1 MNHPVSEPPGRR
13 TASGGPG
20 RLPLWCVAAA
30 FTAALVLCIGLGGFR
45 SGRAPVSAEPEAPPP
60 VSSLPAEPE
69 PEPEPQP
76 VVETVRFSAT
86 GDNLIHSKIYQQAAA
101 RAVGDAAYSFDYCYA
116 NLVPFYS
123 DFDVN
128 WINQETLC
136 TDELAPSTYP
146 CFSTPGDCARALY
159 RAGFRVF
166 SLSNNHTYDKG
177 ASGIA
182 ATLRFWASMPADV
195 VTTGL
200 WRGEADY
207 GTIPLHTV
215 NGVTIAYLSYTEH
228 TNGIP
233 RSSAMEANVLY
244 TSQTDVIEQQ
254 VRQAAQ
260 LADFVVVGVHWGVE
274 DSHTITGAQRTL
286 AQQLADWGADV
297 IVGTHPHVLQNAGW
311 LTAEDGRRVFA
322 AYSLGNFLSTQSKKD
337 QLIGAVLTLRL
348 QKTTSPDGTVQ
359 LEVLDPQL
367 HPTVTHY
374 GAGKSDVRTYLYR
387 DYTPELAAAH
397 GVRANDSDFSY
408 DYIRAVAQQYIDPA
422 FLDLS

>member
-1 MNHPVSEPPGRR
+1 MNHPVAEPPGRH
-13 TASGGPG
+13 AAAGGPG

-30 FTAALVLCIGLGGFR
+30 FTAALALCIGLGGFR
-45 SGRAPVSAEPEAPPP
+45 PGQAPVSAEPEAPPP

-274 DSHTITGAQRTL
+274 DSHTITDAQRTL

-348 QKTTSPDGTVQ
+348 QKTTSPDGAVQ

-374 GAGKSDVRTYLYR
+374 GAGKSDVRAYLYR
-387 DYTPELAAAH
+387 DYTPALAAAH

>member
-1 MNHPVSEPPGRR
+1 MNHPVAEPPGRH
-13 TASGGPG
+13 AAAGGPG

-30 FTAALVLCIGLGGFR
+30 FTAALALCIGLGGFR
-45 SGRAPVSAEPEAPPP
+45 PGQAPVSAEPEAPPP

-374 GAGKSDVRTYLYR
+374 GAGKSDVRAYLYR

-422 FLDLS
+422 FLDLT